1 MNRKFR
7 IQTDPPE
14 IKTDYP
20 WVKSYGENA
29 KEDKNRLRVGSE
41 VYIDGCLQAR
51 SVQRHAFCG
60 QACDEKG
67 KVLFYEGGEPVM
79 ILENVDEAVASKTCK
94 GKIMIASEY
103 ARMVQAKDEY
113 GNPMFHE
120 NKEPVMRQKTEN
132 VVVRGRKTQ
141 FLVFEK
147 NGLPVN
153 AGCGKEYIWKDRAME
168 IVPYATE
175 YLYNYRDDD
184 EVEAFVEMRKA
195 QMEKDRA
202 ANREASDDDDIDS
215 IEDDGI
221 DTMRDE

>member
-1 MNRKFR
+1 
-7 IQTDPPE
+7 
-14 IKTDYP
+14 
-20 WVKSYGENA
+20 
-29 KEDKNRLRVGSE
+29 
-41 VYIDGCLQAR
+41 
-51 SVQRHAFCG
+51 
-60 QACDEKG
+60 
-67 KVLFYEGGEPVM
+67 
-79 ILENVDEAVASKTCK
+79 
-94 GKIMIASEY
+94 MIASEY

-120 NKEPVMRQKTEN
+120 NKEPVMRQKTED